1 MNKRET
7 GARYEALAA
16 AYLEKHGYRILTRN
30 FRCRF
35 GEIDLVAWD
44 AQAQRQGLVFVEVKY
59 RKNAAS
65 GFPEEAL
72 TQQKQQTISK
82 VADFYLVR
90 FRVRSG
96 TPCRFDVL
104 TFCGTQIRH
113 IPNAFPYRGTA
124 I

>member
-1 MNKRET
+1 MNRRET

-16 AYLEKHGYRILTRN
+16 AYLEEHGYSILARN

-35 GEIDLVAWD
+35 GEIDLVAQD
-44 AQAQRQGLVFVEVKY
+44 GLAPQQDLVFVEVKY

-72 TQQKQQTISK
+72 TWQKQKTISR

-90 FRVRSG
+90 FQVRSG

-104 TFCGTQIRH
+104 SFCGSRIRH
-113 IPNAFPYRGTA
+113 IRNAFPYRGTVL
-124 I
+124 